1 MKNRIEAISILAESG
16 TLAQIIT
23 DLVYNDSISASLVY
37 AIANYPGTS
46 AEALAVL
53 AKDKSWEVRYAV
65 ARNPKATPKA
75 IAILA
80 KDENWLVRLIAR
92 KNPNFSDSLF

>member
-16 TLAQIIT
+16 SLSQIIT
-23 DLVYNDSISASLVY
+23 DLVYNDSISVSLVY

-46 AEALAVL
+46 AEVLAVL

-65 ARNPKATPKA
+65 ARNSNTSPK
-75 IAILA
+75 ILAILA
-80 KDENWLVRLIAR
+80 KDENWLVRSIAR